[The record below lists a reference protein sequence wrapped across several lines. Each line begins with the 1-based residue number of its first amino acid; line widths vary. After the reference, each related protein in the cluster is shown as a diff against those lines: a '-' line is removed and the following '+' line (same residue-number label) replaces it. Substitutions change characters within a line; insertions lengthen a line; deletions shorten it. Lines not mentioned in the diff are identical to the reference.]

1 MHCKITSNSGNWRL
15 SLIHLLKFLII
26 IFCAY
31 GALLSTIPAIAA
43 YSGITYDWMPDSR
56 ADMFILIAAATVV
69 IISYYHLYDTY
80 DLTLRSDL
88 VIFGLILLISACSMD
103 PQDLG
108 IYALV
113 MLPMIIIYNRFSD
126 IHHTLIVPKS
136 QKEL

>member
-1 MHCKITSNSGNWRL
+1 
-15 SLIHLLKFLII
+15 
-26 IFCAY
+26 
-31 GALLSTIPAIAA
+31 
-43 YSGITYDWMPDSR
+43 MPDSR